1 MKITFDWL
9 EEHDFASVTDYCRAL
24 VRFHKNDPEFLKNK
38 TVEVYRGE
46 MLCLTV
52 KDINA
57 AARLEPTSSGWGK
70 HTGKRKSNGH
80 L

>member
-9 EEHDFASVTDYCRAL
+9 EEHEFASVTDYCRAL
-24 VRFHKNDPEFLKNK
+24 VKQDPGSLLGDKI
-38 TVEVYRGE
+38 EVYRGD

-52 KDINA
+52 TDINVA
-57 AARLEPTSSGWGK
+57 AGLEPASSGWQK
-70 HTGKRKSNGH
+70 YTGKRLSNGH